1 MFINKPY
8 ELDYSKELYELNNDM
23 INIMSYLRYILIKS
37 LYDKINNIKTVYRNV
52 LMKYL
57 VSE

>member
-57 VSE
+57 VSD

>member
-23 INIMSYLRYILIKS
+23 INIMSYLRLI
-37 LYDKINNIKTVYRNV
+37 I
-52 LMKYL
+52 
-57 VSE
+57 

>member
-1 MFINKPY
+1 
-8 ELDYSKELYELNNDM
+8 M
-23 INIMSYLRYILIKS
+23 INIMSYLRYNLIMS

-57 VSE
+57 VTE

>member
-1 MFINKPY
+1 
-8 ELDYSKELYELNNDM
+8 M
-23 INIMSYLRYILIKS
+23 INIMSYLRYILIMS

-57 VSE
+57 VSN